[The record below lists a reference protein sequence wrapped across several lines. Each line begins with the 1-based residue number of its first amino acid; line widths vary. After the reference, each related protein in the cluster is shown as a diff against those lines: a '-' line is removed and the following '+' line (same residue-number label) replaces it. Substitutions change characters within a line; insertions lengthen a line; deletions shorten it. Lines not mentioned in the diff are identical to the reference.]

1 MDSKYFYIFVKCMA
15 HLCICVLYGL
25 NHNESFV
32 TARIAKKNF
41 AKHYP
46 IHRIFNSIG
55 VFIISFFL
63 YKYELL
69 SSRSEII
76 DENNGKAKS
85 SNKNILIFNDKEI
98 ENGILSIKSSL
109 FYLFIIFCWAVV
121 DDVIENYEVIFQD
134 LDFWMFELII
144 LWFLSIKMFKYEIYK
159 HQILGISFYLFSG
172 LLKIGCIIVTFI
184 TVPGFKNNDD
194 AQYNGGL
201 PIFYQKDKEIRIPIG
216 IALYILLITLRS
228 YISLKLKWYM
238 DKKYIS
244 HNKILMVYGFFGTI
258 VYTII
263 SIVGTSFKC
272 PSIKDD
278 SNMFKYLCK
287 VNNTD
292 NTSIHLEHIGRYVS
306 DYNSDI
312 SIILFEIFV
321 IFLGIISFFS
331 KNYFSIL
338 IIKYLTPVHLII
350 SIPIIFF
357 GQKVIMITYSLIYKE
372 VENDEKFEFFHGNI
386 KKLIKFILDSC
397 GDCLCILGFL
407 IYLEICVIK
416 CCKCDD
422 NTKKNIMK
430 RSFVETVKI
439 NEEED
444 DNILLDE
451 DSRKESV
458 VNTLELNN

>member
-1 MDSKYFYIFVKCMA
+1 VA

-32 TARIAKKNF
+32 TTRIAEENF

-55 VFIISFFL
+55 VFFISCFF
-63 YKYELL
+63 YKYEEM
-69 SSRSEII
+69 SSRSELIY
-76 DENNGKAKS
+76 ENNNKAKN

-98 ENGILSIKSSL
+98 GNEDLPVKSIL
-109 FYLFIIFCWAVV
+109 FYFFIIFCWAAV
-121 DDVIENYEVIFQD
+121 DDVIEYYIVIFKD

-144 LWFLSIKMFKYEIYK
+144 IWILSIKMFNYEIYK
-159 HQILGISFYLFSG
+159 HQILGISLCLFSG

-184 TVPGFKNNDD
+184 DIPGVNANDE

-201 PIFYQKDKEIRIPIG
+201 PIFYKKRPGIRITIG

-244 HNKILMVYGFFGTI
+244 HNKILMTYGFFGI
-258 VYTII
+258 IIYTII
-263 SIVGTSFKC
+263 SIVGTFFKC
-272 PSIKDD
+272 PNIKDD
-278 SNMFKYLCK
+278 LNMFKYLCK

-292 NTSIHLEHIGRYVS
+292 NTSIHLEHFGRYAS
-306 DYNSDI
+306 NYNNDI
-312 SIILFEIFV
+312 LIILLEAFV
-321 IFLGIISFFS
+321 IIIGIVSFFS
-331 KNYFSIL
+331 KNYFSII

-350 SIPIIFF
+350 SIPIVFF
-357 GQKVIMITYSLIYKE
+357 GQKVIMTTYSFIYIRT
-372 VENDEKFEFFHGNI
+372 ENDKQFKFFHGNI
-386 KKLIKFILDSC
+386 KKIIKFILDSC

-416 CCKCDD
+416 FCKCDD

-430 RSFVETVKI
+430 RSFVETARI

-444 DNILLDE
+444 ENIILDE

-458 VNTLELNN
+458 VNTIELNN